1 MIHKSSIVHDNANVS
16 SNVEIGPFCSIGE
29 NVNIGEKCKLHS
41 HINIQGDVTIG
52 PNTEIFPFA
61 SIGSVPQD
69 LKYDGEETK
78 VIIGSSCKIREYV
91 TINKGTEGGGSIT
104 MIGDNCLMM
113 IGTHIAHDCLIG
125 NNVIFANHS
134 TLAGHVILKDNVVV
148 GALSA
153 IHQFSKI
160 GEGAM
165 IGGMSGVTADVVPY
179 STVVG
184 NRAKLSGLNILGLK
198 RRNINKEEISELR
211 KVYKYIFHNN
221 QDTLRER
228 VINMKQKKF
237 KEKTIQIF
245 LEFLSEDS
253 NRSFTL
259 P

>member
-1 MIHKSSIVHDNANVS
+1 MIHKSSIIHNNAKIS
-16 SNVEIGPFCSIGE
+16 ADVEIGPFCSIGE
-29 NVNIGEKCKLHS
+29 NVKIGEKCKLHS

-52 PNTEIFPFA
+52 SNTEIFPFA

-69 LKYDGEETK
+69 LKYKGEDTK
-78 VIIGSSCKIREYV
+78 VVIGSSCKIREYV
-91 TINKGTEGGGSIT
+91 TINKGTKGGGGIT
-104 MIGDNCLMM
+104 MIGNNCLMM

-198 RRNINKEEISELR
+198 RRNIEKKEISELR

-221 QDTLRER
+221 IDTLRER
-228 VINMKQKKF
+228 VIDMKQKEF
-237 KEKTIQIF
+237 KEQTIQIF

-253 NRSFTL
+253 DRSFTL

>member
-1 MIHKSSIVHDNANVS
+1 MIHKSSIIHNNAKIS
-16 SNVEIGPFCSIGE
+16 ADVEIGPFCSIGE
-29 NVNIGEKCKLHS
+29 NVKIGEKCKLHS

-52 PNTEIFPFA
+52 SNTEIFPFA

-69 LKYDGEETK
+69 LKYKGEDTK
-78 VIIGSSCKIREYV
+78 VVIGSSCKIREYV
-91 TINKGTEGGGSIT
+91 TINKGTKGGGGIT
-104 MIGDNCLMM
+104 MIGNNCLMM

-198 RRNINKEEISELR
+198 RRNIKKKEISELR

-221 QDTLRER
+221 IDTLRER
-228 VINMKQKKF
+228 VIDMKQKEF
-237 KEKTIQIF
+237 KEQTIQIF

-253 NRSFTL
+253 DRSFTL

>member
-1 MIHKSSIVHDNANVS
+1 MIHKSSIIHDNAKIS
-16 SNVEIGPFCSIGE
+16 ADVEIGPFCSIGE
-29 NVNIGEKCKLHS
+29 NVKIGEKCKLHS

-52 PNTEIFPFA
+52 SNTEIFPFA

-69 LKYDGEETK
+69 LKYKGEDTK

-91 TINKGTEGGGSIT
+91 TINKGTKGGGGIT
-104 MIGDNCLMM
+104 IIGNNCLMM
-113 IGTHIAHDCLIG
+113 IGTHVAHDCLIG

-198 RRNINKEEISELR
+198 RRNIEKKEISELR

-221 QDTLRER
+221 RDTLRER
-228 VINMKQKKF
+228 VIDMKKKEF
-237 KEKTIQIF
+237 KEQTIQIF
-245 LEFLSEDS
+245 LEFLSGDS
-253 NRSFTL
+253 DRSFTL

>member
-1 MIHKSSIVHDNANVS
+1 MIHKSSIIHNNAKIS
-16 SNVEIGPFCSIGE
+16 ADVEIGPFCSIGE
-29 NVNIGEKCKLHS
+29 NVKIGEKCKLHS

-52 PNTEIFPFA
+52 SNTEIFPFS

-69 LKYDGEETK
+69 LKYKGEDTK
-78 VIIGSSCKIREYV
+78 VVIGSSCKIREYV
-91 TINKGTEGGGSIT
+91 TINKGTKGGGGIT
-104 MIGDNCLMM
+104 MIGNNCLMM

-198 RRNINKEEISELR
+198 RRNIEKKEISELR

-221 QDTLRER
+221 IDTLRER
-228 VINMKQKKF
+228 VIDMKKKEF
-237 KEKTIQIF
+237 KEQTIQIF
-245 LEFLSEDS
+245 LEFLSGDS
-253 NRSFTL
+253 DRSFTL

>member
-1 MIHKSSIVHDNANVS
+1 MIHKSSIIHNNAKIS
-16 SNVEIGPFCSIGE
+16 ADVEIGPFCSIGE
-29 NVNIGEKCKLHS
+29 NVKIGEKCKLHS

-52 PNTEIFPFA
+52 SNTEIFPFA

-69 LKYDGEETK
+69 LKYKGEDTK
-78 VIIGSSCKIREYV
+78 VVIGSSCKIREYV
-91 TINKGTEGGGSIT
+91 TINKGTKGGGGIT
-104 MIGDNCLMM
+104 MIGNNCLMM

-198 RRNINKEEISELR
+198 RRNIEKKEISELR

-221 QDTLRER
+221 INTLRER
-228 VINMKQKKF
+228 VIDMKQKEF
-237 KEKTIQIF
+237 KEQTIQIF

-253 NRSFTL
+253 DRSFTL

>member
-1 MIHKSSIVHDNANVS
+1 MIHKSSIVHNKAKISPD
-16 SNVEIGPFCSIGE
+16 VEIGPFCSIGE
-29 NVNIGEKCKLHS
+29 NVNIEEKCKLHS

-52 PNTEIFPFA
+52 ANTEIFPFA
-61 SIGSVPQD
+61 SIGTVPQD
-69 LKYDGEETK
+69 LKYKGEETK
-78 VIIGSSCKIREYV
+78 VKIGSSCKIREYV
-91 TINKGTEGGGSIT
+91 TINKGTKGGGSVT
-104 MIGDNCLMM
+104 MIGNNCLMM
-113 IGTHIAHDCLIG
+113 IGTHIAHDCIIG

-153 IHQFSKI
+153 IHQFSKV

-198 RRNINKEEISELR
+198 RRNIKKNEISELR
-211 KVYKYIFHNN
+211 KVYKYIFHSNE
-221 QDTLRER
+221 DTLRKR
-228 VINMKQKKF
+228 VINMKKKNF

>member
-1 MIHKSSIVHDNANVS
+1 MIHKSSIIHDNAKIS
-16 SNVEIGPFCSIGE
+16 ADVEIGPFCSIGE
-29 NVNIGEKCKLHS
+29 NVKIGEKCKLHS

-52 PNTEIFPFA
+52 SNTEIFPFA

-69 LKYDGEETK
+69 LKYKGEDTK

-91 TINKGTEGGGSIT
+91 TINKGTKGGGGIT
-104 MIGDNCLMM
+104 IIGNNCLMM
-113 IGTHIAHDCLIG
+113 IGTHVAHDCLIG

-198 RRNINKEEISELR
+198 RRNIEKKEISELR

-221 QDTLRER
+221 RDTLRER
-228 VINMKQKKF
+228 VIDMKKKEF
-237 KEKTIQIF
+237 KEQTIQIF

-253 NRSFTL
+253 DRSFTL

>member
-1 MIHKSSIVHDNANVS
+1 MIHKSSIIHHNAKIS
-16 SNVEIGPFCSIGE
+16 ADVEIGPFCSIGE
-29 NVNIGEKCKLHS
+29 NVKIGEKCKLHS

-52 PNTEIFPFA
+52 SNTEIFPFA

-69 LKYDGEETK
+69 LKYKGEDTK

-91 TINKGTEGGGSIT
+91 TINKGTKGGGGVTI
-104 MIGDNCLMM
+104 IGNNCLMM
-113 IGTHIAHDCLIG
+113 IGTHVAHDCLIG

-198 RRNINKEEISELR
+198 RRNIEKKEISELR

-221 QDTLRER
+221 RDTLRER
-228 VINMKQKKF
+228 VIDMKKKEF
-237 KEKTIQIF
+237 KEQTIQIF
-245 LEFLSEDS
+245 LEFLSGDS
-253 NRSFTL
+253 DRSFTL

>member
-1 MIHKSSIVHDNANVS
+1 MIHKSSIIHDNAKIS
-16 SNVEIGPFCSIGE
+16 ADVEIGPFCSIGE
-29 NVNIGEKCKLHS
+29 NVKIGEKCKLHS

-52 PNTEIFPFA
+52 SNTEIFPFA

-69 LKYDGEETK
+69 LKYKGEDTK

-91 TINKGTEGGGSIT
+91 TINKGTKGGGGIT
-104 MIGDNCLMM
+104 IIGNNCLMM
-113 IGTHIAHDCLIG
+113 IGTHVAHDCLIG

-198 RRNINKEEISELR
+198 RRNIEKREISELR

-221 QDTLRER
+221 RDTLRER
-228 VINMKQKKF
+228 VIDMKKKEF
-237 KEKTIQIF
+237 KEQTIQIF

-253 NRSFTL
+253 DRSFTL

>member
-1 MIHKSSIVHDNANVS
+1 MIHKSSVVHNNAKIWS
-16 SNVEIGPFCSIGE
+16 DVEIGPFCSIGE
-29 NVNIGEKCKLHS
+29 NVKIAEKCKLHS

-52 PNTEIFPFA
+52 SNTEIFPFA

-69 LKYDGEETK
+69 LKYKGEDTK

-91 TINKGTEGGGSIT
+91 TINKGTKGGGSIT
-104 MIGDNCLMM
+104 MIGNNCLMM

-198 RRNINKEEISELR
+198 RRNIEKNEISELR

-221 QDTLRER
+221 KDTLRER
-228 VINMKQKKF
+228 VINMKQKEF
-237 KEKTIQIF
+237 KEQTIKTF

-253 NRSFTL
+253 DRSFTL